1 MDSHREMGN
10 MQSELAE
17 LNQANSAGDATLRE
31 MYEVIKNLKDAE
43 HCGNWDMMN
52 NQSTYYS
59 QMKHNAINRAKNATQ
74 QAKHKLKLFDR
85 ELTDVNIEQTQLYIK
100 LDGFGRFIHIFFDN

>member
-1 MDSHREMGN
+1 MESHREMGN

-43 HCGNWDMMN
+43 HCSNWDMMN

-59 QMKHNAINRAKNATQ
+59 QIKHNAINRAKNATQ
-74 QAKHKLKLFDR
+74 QAKHKLKL
-85 ELTDVNIEQTQLYIK
+85 
-100 LDGFGRFIHIFFDN
+100 